1 MFTIEK
7 YTLAESLSQ
16 AYEIIK
22 ERGSV
27 VLGGTMWM
35 KMGSRRIQHAVDLSG
50 LSLNEI
56 HEEDEFFRIGAMT
69 SLRAVEVHEGL
80 NECFQDVFKES
91 LRHIVG
97 VQFRN
102 GATMG
107 GSVYG
112 KFGFSDVLTV
122 LLALDTQVE
131 LFNMGTLPLKEF
143 LEMKTVSDIL
153 VNILIRKDGR
163 TISYETLRKSATDF
177 PVLACAVSHLHGEWK
192 AVLGARPGVA
202 KAYSFNGSSEL
213 TPLAMEEAVQRM
225 KEEIPFGTNYLG
237 SKEYR
242 EILSGVL
249 MKRNMEKIIGGQSWR

>member
-7 YTLAESLSQ
+7 YTLAENLEQ
-16 AYEIIK
+16 AYLIAK

-35 KMGSRRIQHAVDLSG
+35 KMGSRKVQHAVDLSG
-50 LSLNEI
+50 LSLNKI
-56 HEEDEFFRIGAMT
+56 HEDAEFFRIGAMT
-69 SLRAVEVHEGL
+69 SLRDVEIHEGL
-80 NECFQDVFKES
+80 NACFQGVFKES
-91 LRHIVG
+91 LKHIVG

-131 LFNMGTLPLKEF
+131 LFNLGILPLKEF
-143 LEMKTVSDIL
+143 LEMKPVSDIL

-163 TISYETLRKSATDF
+163 KISYEALRKSATDF
-177 PVLACAVSHLHGEWK
+177 PVLASAVSYLDGEWR

-202 KAYSFNGSSEL
+202 KAYEFPGSLSL
-213 TPLAMEEAVQRM
+213 SPEEMDASVLRM
-225 KEEIPFGTNYLG
+225 KEETPFGTNYLG
-237 SKEYR
+237 SREYR

-249 MKRNMEKIIGGQSWR
+249 MKRNMEKIIGGQSWK